1 MFYRALCFSCRSR
14 WNKSYLR
21 NKWIFQKFCEFLCCL
36 IDHSSVICSYIRK
49 TADLKPCQRPEN
61 GIPLRL
67 VPPVGS
73 WQNCF
78 PCMRDRRR
86 VCPFFIQHQRRF
98 CFSDLCASVI
108 KKKLG
113 EFCDTS
119 CLIKK
124 IRKLKQQLINLWRS
138 ETMNFLSV
146 RRETRFISRC

>member
-108 KKKLG
+108 KKTGRILWCKL
-113 EFCDTS
+113 S
-119 CLIKK
+119 YKKK
-124 IRKLKQQLINLWRS
+124 IRKLKQQLINLWRT
-138 ETMNFLSV
+138 EAMNFLSA
-146 RRETRFISRC
+146 RREMISRC